1 MSATPPAS
9 SAPSPAPSAEPE
21 HLLDGADILVVDDNA
36 NNLKLLRSVLQ
47 EQGVRVRLATNGEM
61 ALKSALASPP
71 QLILLDIQM
80 PGIDGFETC
89 TRLKHEPAC
98 AEIPVIFLSALS
110 DGSDVIKGFS
120 CGGADFVS
128 KPFQAEVLLARIVT
142 QLRIARFRQALQLE
156 NLERRR
162 AEIAAQNANQLKSE
176 FLANMSH
183 EIRTPMN
190 AIIGMAYLA
199 LRTELDPRQ
208 RDYLEKISQASQHLL
223 GLLND
228 ILDFSKIEA
237 GRLDMERVSFNL
249 NAVINHVLS
258 VISDRAEAKQL
269 KLVFELPP
277 ELPTQLLGDPLRLG
291 QVLINYATNA
301 VKFTEQGRICL
312 RVRTLSEDE
321 AGLMLRFEVEDSGIG
336 LSKEQQA
343 RLFQSF
349 TQADASITRK
359 FGGTGLGLAIC
370 KALVELMGGE
380 VGVESELGQGS
391 CFWFTARL
399 ARDEAAQLALGER
412 QLQPNYRRATGLGM
426 EPGLNALARL
436 ADRRGA
442 RVLLVEDNE
451 FNQQIALEL
460 LRDAGL
466 AVDLAEHGQQA
477 LDCLAASLSEG
488 RPYELVLMDMQMPVM
503 DGITA
508 TRRLR
513 QDPAWAQLPV
523 VAMTANAMP
532 ADRARCQEAGMV
544 DFVAKPI
551 QPEELWLK
559 LLRHLPPRSV
569 EAGLPEPA
577 PPALLPSGAPPHPRL
592 LALAQQCSLDLD
604 KGLGH
609 TMGKVD
615 LLEDLLRR
623 LMNTQAQVFAD
634 MRAALTEGDYAGA
647 ERLVHSFK
655 SVAGSVGL
663 LKLQKAAE
671 LLEGLAVSGSALE
684 SFELPLRAAQQDL
697 DQLLLALQAYFSA
710 VRDAVQPGASAEAGA
725 EDGLSDEQLLARM
738 RELLSQYDAF
748 AGDLLLSHYPRFQA
762 LLGADVAA
770 FQKAMDSFE
779 LDLALALL
787 KKIPV

>member
-1 MSATPPAS
+1 MSPAS
-9 SAPSPAPSAEPE
+9 SAPGPALPAEPAQ
-21 HLLDGADILVVDDNA
+21 LLDGADILVVDDNA

-47 EQGVRVRLATNGEM
+47 EQGVRVRLATSGEM
-61 ALKSALASPP
+61 AIKSALASPP

-89 TRLKHEPAC
+89 LRLKREPAC

-110 DGSDVIKGFS
+110 DGSDVLKGFS

-162 AEIAAQNANQLKSE
+162 AEIAAHNANQLKSE

-208 RDYLEKISQASQHLL
+208 RDYLEKIYQASQHLL

-249 NAVINHVLS
+249 KAVINQVQS
-258 VISDRAEAKQL
+258 VISERAEAKQL

-277 ELPTQLLGDPLRLG
+277 GLPALLLGDPLRLG

-301 VKFTEQGRICL
+301 VKFTEQGGVCL
-312 RVRTLSEDE
+312 RVRVQSEDE
-321 AGLMLRFEVEDSGIG
+321 QGLMLRFEVEDSGIG
-336 LSKEQQA
+336 LSSEQQA

-349 TQADASITRK
+349 SQADASITRK

-370 KALVELMGGE
+370 KALVNLMGGE
-380 VGVESELGQGS
+380 VGVVSELGRGS
-391 CFWFTARL
+391 CFWFTARFG
-399 ARDEAAQLALGER
+399 RDEAAELAPTER
-412 QLQPNYRRATGLGM
+412 PSAPNSRKALSQGM
-426 EPGLNALARL
+426 ELGQNALARL

-477 LDCLAASLSEG
+477 LDRLAASLGEG
-488 RPYELVLMDMQMPVM
+488 RPYELVLLDMQMPVM

-508 TRRLR
+508 TQRLR

-559 LLRHLPPRSV
+559 LLRHLPPRTV
-569 EAGLPEPA
+569 EAGLPEHA

-592 LALAQQCSLDLD
+592 LALAQECGLDLD

-634 MRAALTEGDYAGA
+634 MRAALTDGDYVGA

-671 LLEGLAVSGSALE
+671 LLESLAVSGSALE

-710 VRDAVQPGASAEAGA
+710 VRDAAQPGAPGEAGA
-725 EDGLSDEQLLARM
+725 EDGSSDEQLLARM

-748 AGDLLLSHYPRFQA
+748 AGDLLLSHYPRFQV
-762 LLGADVAA
+762 LLGADFAA

>member
-1 MSATPPAS
+1 M
-9 SAPSPAPSAEPE
+9 
-21 HLLDGADILVVDDNA
+21 LDGADILVVDDNP

-47 EQGVRVRLATNGEM
+47 EQGVRVRLATSGEM
-61 ALKSALASPP
+61 ALKSALARPP

-89 TRLKHEPAC
+89 LRLKREVAC

-110 DGSDVIKGFS
+110 DGSDVLKGFS

-128 KPFQAEVLLARIVT
+128 KPFQAEVLLARILT

-162 AEIAAQNANQLKSE
+162 AEIAAQNASQLKSE

-199 LRTELDPRQ
+199 LRTELDPQQ
-208 RDYLEKISQASQHLL
+208 RDYVQKISQASQHLL

-237 GRLDMERVSFNL
+237 GRLDVERVGFNL
-249 NAVINHVLS
+249 HAVTNHVLS
-258 VISDRAEAKQL
+258 VIKERAEAKRL

-277 ELPTQLLGDPLRLG
+277 ELPVLLLGDPLRLG
-291 QVLINYATNA
+291 QVLINYASNA
-301 VKFTEQGRICL
+301 VKFTEQGGVSL
-312 RVRTLSEDE
+312 RVRALQEDE
-321 AGLMLRFEVEDSGIG
+321 QEVLLRFEVEDTGIG
-336 LSKEQQA
+336 LSPEQQE

-349 TQADASITRK
+349 SQADASITRK

-370 KALVELMGGE
+370 KALVTLMGGE
-380 VGVESELGQGS
+380 VGVESELGRGS
-391 CFWFTARL
+391 CFWFTARFG
-399 ARDEAAQLALGER
+399 RDEAAGQGQPGPLASSDSKTLE
-412 QLQPNYRRATGLGM
+412 
-426 EPGLNALARL
+426 RL
-436 ADRRGA
+436 AERRGA

-477 LDCLAASLSEG
+477 LDRLAASLSEG

-503 DGITA
+503 DGISA
-508 TRRLR
+508 TRQLR
-513 QDPAWAQLPV
+513 QDPAWAELPV

-532 ADRARCQEAGMV
+532 ADRARCLDAGMV

-551 QPEELWLK
+551 QPQELWLT

-569 EAGLPEPA
+569 TGPA
-577 PPALLPSGAPPHPRL
+577 PPPPQPALAPPPPRL
-592 LALAQQCSLDLD
+592 QALARDCGLDLA

-609 TMGKVD
+609 TLGKVA

-623 LMNTQAQVFAD
+623 LLSGQAGVFAEL
-634 MRAALTEGDYAGA
+634 RVALAQGDLAKA
-647 ERLVHSFK
+647 ERLAHSFK
-655 SVAGSVGL
+655 AVAGSVG
-663 LKLQKAAE
+663 A
-671 LLEGLAVSGSALE
+671 
-684 SFELPLRAAQQDL
+684 
-697 DQLLLALQAYFSA
+697 LALQ
-710 VRDAVQPGASAEAGA
+710 DAAQTLESLAAAASPLAGFEAPLQRA
-725 EDGLSDEQLLARM
+725 EQLQAQLLRALQDYFQHQDPPPQAAAEPGDDEALRARM
-738 RELLSQYDAF
+738 LALLRQDDAF
-748 AGDLLLSHYPRFQA
+748 AGELLQGQGERFQR
-762 LLGADVAA
+762 LLGQDFAA
-770 FQKAMDSFE
+770 FRQALESYE
-779 LDLALALL
+779 LGRALALL
-787 KKIPV
+787 EQGAA